1 MSTHALSKNE
11 NKNTEIDDYDVIE
24 IIFTTYD
31 MKMAYPDVINSYYLI
46 SIQKIHYK
54 SIS

>member
-24 IIFTTYD
+24 IKSNNYD
-31 MKMAYPDVINSYYLI
+31 MKMAYPYFINTYYVTSLYLDYVM
-46 SIQKIHYK
+46 S
-54 SIS
+54 